1 MLVVSL
7 PSQVLRE
14 KTDDWRLTTRIE
26 YDRNSREQQPPE
38 PPHPTNFMAK
48 KLALLMLGV
57 CLAASFALA
66 QTKTVHPALRPPKG
80 ATVAIVIFEDLEC
93 PDCARAAPLVEEAS
107 RTYKIPVVRHD
118 FPLQMHPWAYDAAV
132 LARYFDTK
140 SKAIGN
146 EFRDTVFKHQ
156 LEISKDTLRAFAEKF
171 ALAHKIDLPFVV
183 DPDGKLAA
191 KIEADRTAGTEL
203 GLQHTPT
210 LYVVSNKH
218 TGTPFVEVVDRS
230 QLFQL
235 IDSMKKE

>member
-1 MLVVSL
+1 M
-7 PSQVLRE
+7 
-14 KTDDWRLTTRIE
+14 T
-26 YDRNSREQQPPE
+26 
-38 PPHPTNFMAK
+38 K
-48 KLALLMLGV
+48 KLVFMML
-57 CLAASFALA
+57 CLWLAVSAALA
-66 QTKTVHPALRPPKG
+66 QTQTVHPVLRPPKG
-80 ATVAIVIFEDLEC
+80 ASVAIVIFEDLEC

-118 FPLQMHPWAYDAAV
+118 YPLQMHPWAYDAAL

-140 SKAIGN
+140 SKAMGS

-156 LEISKDTLRAFAEKF
+156 IEITKDTLRTFAEKF
-171 ALAHKIDLPFVV
+171 AAAHKIDLPFVV

-191 KIEADRTAGTEL
+191 KIEADRTAGSEL

-218 TGTPFVEVVDRS
+218 TGTPFVEVVDRT

-235 IDSMKKE
+235 IDSMKKD

>member
-1 MLVVSL
+1 MTKN
-7 PSQVLRE
+7 P
-14 KTDDWRLTTRIE
+14 
-26 YDRNSREQQPPE
+26 
-38 PPHPTNFMAK
+38 
-48 KLALLMLGV
+48 ALLVLGV
-57 CLAASFALA
+57 CVAASFALA
-66 QTKTVHPALRPPKG
+66 QTQTVHPALRPPKG

-118 FPLQMHPWAYDAAV
+118 FPLQMHPWAYDAAI
-132 LARYFDTK
+132 LARFFDTK

-156 LEISKDTLRAFAEKF
+156 LEISKDTLRPFAEKY